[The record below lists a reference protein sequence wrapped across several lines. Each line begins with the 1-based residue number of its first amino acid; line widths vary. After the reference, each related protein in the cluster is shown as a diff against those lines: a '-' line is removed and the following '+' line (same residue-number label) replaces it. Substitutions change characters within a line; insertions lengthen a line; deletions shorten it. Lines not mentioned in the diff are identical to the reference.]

1 MAVPLGEVARAAVA
15 GLMEELRV
23 FELGLGAGPG
33 SAGAPGPGG
42 SGRGLRWV
50 RSDGLHI
57 TLRFLGP
64 TEDVRLPAL
73 RAAVEVAAAGLGRF
87 TASLDRGGTFPR
99 PDAPRVLWIAVGEGA
114 AGLSLLAA
122 RLGDALAAA
131 GWPRD
136 DRPVAP
142 HLTLARADGV
152 SAGARVGARLV
163 ARAADLRAAW
173 SVDRVVLY
181 ESLTGGGPAR
191 YVPLHVVELAG

>member
-1 MAVPLGEVARAAVA
+1 MAAPLGEAARAAVA
-15 GLMEELRV
+15 DLMEELRA
-23 FELGLGAGPG
+23 FEHAGGAGPG
-33 SAGAPGPGG
+33 RTGVP
-42 SGRGLRWV
+42 GRGLRWV
-50 RSDGLHI
+50 RPDGLHV

-64 TEDVRLPAL
+64 TEDDRLPAL
-73 RAAVEVAAAGLGRF
+73 RNAVEAAAAGLGSF
-87 TASLDRGGTFPR
+87 PASLEGGGTFPR
-99 PDAPRVLWIAVGEGA
+99 PDAPRVLWIGVAEGA
-114 AGLSLLAA
+114 AGLSRLAG

-136 DRPVAP
+136 DRPFSA

-152 SAGARVGARLV
+152 ADGARVAARLV

-181 ESLTGGGPAR
+181 QSLTGGGPAR

>member
-1 MAVPLGEVARAAVA
+1 MATPLGEAARAAVA
-15 GLMEELRV
+15 GLMEELRA
-23 FELGLGAGPG
+23 FEHAGGAGPG
-33 SAGAPGPGG
+33 RTGVAGAG
-42 SGRGLRWV
+42 SPGRGLRWV
-50 RSDGLHI
+50 RPDGLHV

-64 TEDVRLPAL
+64 TGDDRLPAL
-73 RAAVEVAAAGLGRF
+73 RDAVETAAAGLGSF
-87 TASLDRGGTFPR
+87 PASLDGGGMYPR
-99 PDAPRVLWIAVGEGA
+99 PDAPRVLWIGVGEGA
-114 AGLSLLAA
+114 AGLALLAA

-136 DRPVAP
+136 DRPFSA

-173 SVDRVVLY
+173 PVDRLVLY

-191 YVPLHVVELAG
+191 YVPLHVVGLAG